1 MGGKSNSPYELDISA
16 LMPGSY
22 AGWNNGQPQPSAP
35 VQSAGAALET
45 TPDVNTNM
53 LGTSKPMNISLP
65 NNGGGVVGGA
75 SSPGL
80 FSSFLPTTYKASDGS
95 SQTGGGW
102 GSAAMSAI
110 GTGVN
115 AYLGFKGLDL
125 AEETLDFQ
133 KDSWEKRFAMMQDQ
147 YYRKLNTRR
156 SNHAVINGLGNV
168 EDINNYYDSGSNLEG
183 AYPGA
188 QPSTPASQSGFAPTQ
203 ENANMMNL
211 AQSGS
216 PVSPS
221 GAYDMMNNPNSTITN
236 VSNSG
241 FTGSN
246 IKNQVPVTSADAAM
260 SNTQIGPQGKPK
272 SKKKKKDV
280 EKSDNSANDQT

>member
-147 YYRKLNTRR
+147 YYRKLNNRR
-156 SNHAVINGLGNV
+156 INHAMSNGLGTAN
-168 EDINNYYDSGSNLEG
+168 EIADYYDSGSNLEG
-183 AYPGA
+183 VYPGDKA
-188 QPSTPASQSGFAPTQ
+188 ASQSGFAPTQ

-221 GAYDMMNNPNSTITN
+221 GAYDMMKNPNSTITN

-241 FTGSN
+241 FAGSN
-246 IKNQVPVTSADAAM
+246 VKNQVPVTSADAAM